1 MQNCD
6 FLICYDISDEKRL
19 KKVAKQL
26 EKLSIRIQK
35 SVFFYKNAS
44 KNNIKILATALNN
57 LINEKE
63 DDIRIYQIDICKSM
77 HFNNGISLVR
87 PNILT

>member
-19 KKVAKQL
+19 RKIAKIL
-26 EKLSIRIQK
+26 EKVSIRIQK
-35 SVFFYKNAS
+35 SVFFYKSAS
-44 KNNIKILATALNN
+44 KKSLKNLLVDLNN
-57 LINEKE
+57 LIDQE
-63 DDIRIYQIDICKSM
+63 DDDVRIYQIDIYKSM
-77 HFNNGISLVR
+77 HFNNGISLVK